1 MPQAAVVIV
10 GAGNSGAEIATQLV
24 EQGAS
29 FVAMSI
35 RTPPPIVPRDPF
47 GSPVQRT
54 SMLLSLL
61 PPGLADQIG
70 RITSRLLLGDLS
82 RYEMF
87 SLTHPTR
94 AEAYHV
100 HAFRRRSRN
109 RRSISL
115 RAKARAARKC
125 SRATSR
131 RPRRNSSSPHAA
143 K

>member
-10 GAGNSGAEIATQLV
+10 GAGASGLSAVACQLSTRKNRQQTSSHNL
-24 EQGAS
+24 EQTDRHS
-29 FVAMSI
+29 HEV
-35 RTPPPIVPRDPF
+35 
-47 GSPVQRT
+47 
-54 SMLLSLL
+54 
-61 PPGLADQIG
+61 
-70 RITSRLLLGDLS
+70 
-82 RYEMF
+82 F
-87 SLTHPTR
+87 SLTDAIR

-125 SRATSR
+125 SRAASR